1 MQVASVGPKFPCL
14 ISTTYAIDPR
24 LLSPTENSAP
34 QSWYIPVM
42 SHGTRTDR
50 PVPPELANA
59 AVTAEDGSTVR
70 LGSLWSDR
78 PIVLAFVRHFG

>member
-1 MQVASVGPKFPCL
+1 MRG
-14 ISTTYAIDPR
+14 
-24 LLSPTENSAP
+24 
-34 QSWYIPVM
+34 M

-50 PVPPELANA
+50 PVPEALAGA
-59 AVTAEDGSTVR
+59 EVTAEDGSKIR